1 MINSIL
7 LFVGALLVLLLA
19 ARYFTKA
26 AEAIGQY
33 FKLPT
38 FVIGVFIVGIGTSLP
53 ELVSAVMA
61 VKNNVPEIVAGN
73 IIGSNISNLLLITGA
88 VTVINRQSIVLKS
101 KYIFI
106 DLHYLIGAFL
116 VFFTIVFDKHIYL
129 FEAIIL
135 LLIFFTYAFYLVKN
149 DESDEVE
156 VAVAATTTSEN
167 KFPLLQLFILL
178 AASVAIYFGAEYTIA
193 AVTDIATALQ
203 IAPSIIALTVLS
215 LGTTLPELFVNIA
228 AISSGKAEMAIGNI
242 LGSCIFNTLIVPS
255 VASFF
260 GSLKIP
266 EDIAHF
272 SLPMMMVSGLF
283 FYLLTQDKRISIWE
297 GLLFIFIYILFIYQV
312 TTLHF

>member
-26 AEAIGQY
+26 AEIIGQY

-53 ELVSAVMA
+53 ELVSAIMA
-61 VKNNVPEIVAGN
+61 VKNNVPEIVTGN
-73 IIGSNISNLLLITGA
+73 VIGSNISNILLITGA
-88 VTVINRQSIVLKS
+88 VTLINRKSIVLKS

-106 DLHYLIGAFL
+106 DLHYLIGSFL
-116 VFFTIVFDKHIYL
+116 VFFVIIFDKHISI

-135 LLIFFTYAFYLVKN
+135 LLIFLTYAFYLIKN
-149 DESDEVE
+149 DDDSEVE
-156 VAVAATTTSEN
+156 ITTEETTKN

-178 AASVAIYFGAEYTIA
+178 VASVAIYFGAEFTIQS
-193 AVTDIATALQ
+193 VSSIATVLK

-215 LGTTLPELFVNIA
+215 LGTTLPELFVNIS
-228 AISSGKAEMAIGNI
+228 AIRSGKAEMAIGNI

-255 VASFF
+255 IASFF
-260 GSLKIP
+260 GTIKIP
-266 EDIAHF
+266 DDIAHF

-283 FYLLTQDKRISIWE
+283 FYLLTQDKRISVWE
-297 GLLFIFIYILFIYQV
+297 GMLFIFIYILFIYQV
-312 TTLHF
+312 STLHF